1 VATYKLG
8 VAMGQPNLVVLEQVR
23 RSLSFLVRMR
33 YKADSSPFFLHG
45 ERAAGGMP
53 GGFDD
58 PVVRIDYVQHAGNA
72 LLGGAD
78 ILGDYELAPP

>member
-1 VATYKLG
+1 
-8 VAMGQPNLVVLEQVR
+8 
-23 RSLSFLVRMR
+23 
-33 YKADSSPFFLHG
+33 
-45 ERAAGGMP
+45 MP